1 MVKIYLPG
9 KLVPRETKAMAV
21 TLSLS
26 PTVQPKC
33 EDTSPTSDVITPMKT
48 THVTKH
54 GYPPPRPSIKCQM
67 TKEVGRFCIIAP
79 YFLVV

>member
-1 MVKIYLPG
+1 MKMFLPG
-9 KLVPRETKAMAV
+9 KLVPRETNAIAV

-33 EDTSPTSDVITPMKT
+33 DDTSPISDVMTPMKM

-54 GYPPPRPSIKCQM
+54 GYPPPRPSINKM
-67 TKEVGRFCIIAP
+67 SKSGSR
-79 YFLVV
+79 